1 MRKRLPLTTV
11 ANEMSLKHVALLL
24 VLAGS
29 LLLTS
34 SAAAVDNV
42 LNCGTLRAFDPPTPA
57 KNVGSAT
64 IRVAT
69 GDKTWNLSGTPGPNS
84 VSPQAT
90 VGSEV
95 CLTGEIAKVDTGPEN
110 LLIRWNL
117 APNVAPASAPSIPVV
132 YCGVVSANSVTSGQ
146 GSSPRSYELQV
157 TSGPGGGGRF
167 AVPES
172 IALPTIG
179 SYICGQFVQGVPMNG
194 LVALLRPGDPGYVA
208 QTGTASST
216 PALTA
221 APIAVPIGV
230 AQPPSGVTLGVIEL
244 LLLGLALL
252 AVIALFTLRSRRS
265 ST

>member
-1 MRKRLPLTTV
+1 MRKPLPLTTI
-11 ANEMSLKHVALLL
+11 ANEMSLKHLVLLL

-34 SAAAVDNV
+34 SASAVDNV
-42 LNCGTLRAFDPPTPA
+42 LNCGTLREFDPPTQA

-64 IRVAT
+64 IGVAT

-90 VGSEV
+90 VGSQV
-95 CLTGEIAKVDTGPEN
+95 CLTGEVAKVDTGPEN

-117 APNVAPASAPSIPVV
+117 APNVAPSFAPSPPVV
-132 YCGVVSANSVTSGQ
+132 YCGVVAVNSVTFGQ
-146 GSSPRSYELQV
+146 GSGPRSYELQV

-194 LVALLRPGDPGYVA
+194 LVAVLRPGDPGYVA
-208 QTGTASST
+208 QAGAASSA
-216 PALTA
+216 PVV
-221 APIAVPIGV
+221 PIAVPIGV
-230 AQPPSGVTLGVIEL
+230 AQPQSGVTLGVIEL
-244 LLLGLALL
+244 VLFGLALL
-252 AVIALFTLRSRRS
+252 AVMALFTLRSRRPS
-265 ST
+265 N

>member
-1 MRKRLPLTTV
+1 MRKPLPPTTI
-11 ANEMSLKHVALLL
+11 ANEMSLKQVVLLL

-42 LNCGTLRAFDPPTPA
+42 LNCGTLRAFDPPTEA
-57 KNVGSAT
+57 KNVGVAT
-64 IRVAT
+64 IGAAA

-90 VGSEV
+90 IGSEV

-117 APNVAPASAPSIPVV
+117 APNVAPTSAPSTPVV
-132 YCGVVSANSVTSGQ
+132 YCGVVNANSVTSGQ
-146 GSSPRSYELQV
+146 GSGPRSYELQV

-179 SYICGQFVQGVPMNG
+179 SYICGQFVQGVPMNS
-194 LVALLRPGDPGYVA
+194 LVSLLRPGDPGYVA
-208 QTGTASST
+208 QPGTAT
-216 PALTA
+216 IAPAPSAA
-221 APIAVPIGV
+221 APA
-230 AQPPSGVTLGVIEL
+230 AQPGLTLGFIEL
-244 LLLGLALL
+244 LLIGLALFAAMALL
-252 AVIALFTLRSRRS
+252 ALRSRRS
-265 ST
+265 TT